1 MSENR
6 FMRKDY
12 NIMNI
17 NGKIGDILKTKRLSK
32 GLDRDTAAKMIGIS
46 KQMLGHIETN
56 YSNPTFQTLV
66 KMSEVYECSIGELCG
81 EDKVNKPIDETN
93 YIDTVIDMLKKDGTI
108 KNDIQSFDDLDPAS
122 RQMLLAALNKYLLS
136 SINKDSSQA

>member
-6 FMRKDY
+6 FMRKD

-17 NGKIGDILKTKRLSK
+17 NNKIGNILKEKRLNK
-32 GLDRDTAAKMIGIS
+32 GLDRDIAAKKIGIS

-66 KMSEVYECSIGELCG
+66 KMSEVYGCTIGELCG
-81 EDKVNKPIDETN
+81 EDQINESLTNETN
-93 YIDTVIDMLKKDGTI
+93 YIDTVIDMLKKDGTL
-108 KNDIQSFDDLDPAS
+108 KDNIQSFDDLDPAS

-136 SINKDSSQA
+136 FINKDSSH

>member
-1 MSENR
+1 
-6 FMRKDY
+6 
-12 NIMNI
+12 MNI
-17 NGKIGDILKTKRLSK
+17 NIKIGDILKAKRLNK

-46 KQMLGHIETN
+46 RQMLGHLETD
-56 YSNPTFQTLV
+56 YTKPTFKVLHA
-66 KMSEVYECSIGELCG
+66 MSEVYECTIGELCG
-81 EDKVNKPIDETN
+81 ENQINKPIDETN

-136 SINKDSSQA
+136 FINKDSSQS